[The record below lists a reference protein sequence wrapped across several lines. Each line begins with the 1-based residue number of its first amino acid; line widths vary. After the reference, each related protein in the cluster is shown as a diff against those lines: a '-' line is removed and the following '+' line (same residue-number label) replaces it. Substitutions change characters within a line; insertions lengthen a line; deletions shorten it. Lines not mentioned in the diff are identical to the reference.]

1 LNVKKYKIPI
11 SILVVIFN
19 EKNECLL
26 LKRKDR
32 ENFWQSVT
40 GSIEENESP
49 YEAAKREVEEET
61 GINTKIFHIQDWK
74 MNNEY
79 EIYCHWRDR
88 YAPGITHNTEHIF
101 GLEVP
106 SDINIKLEPREH
118 TDHVWAEAIKAKKIV
133 FSWTNRL
140 AIEKF
145 CIFRNI
151 GC

>member
-1 LNVKKYKIPI
+1 LNINKYKIPI

-61 GINTKIFHIQDWK
+61 GINTKIF
-74 MNNEY
+74 
-79 EIYCHWRDR
+79 IY
-88 YAPGITHNTEHIF
+88 
-101 GLEVP
+101 
-106 SDINIKLEPREH
+106 
-118 TDHVWAEAIKAKKIV
+118 KIG
-133 FSWTNRL
+133 
-140 AIEKF
+140 K
-145 CIFRNI
+145 
-151 GC
+151 

>member
-1 LNVKKYKIPI
+1 MNVKKYKIPI

-32 ENFWQSVT
+32 KNFWQSVT

-74 MNNEY
+74 INN
-79 EIYCHWRDR
+79 
-88 YAPGITHNTEHIF
+88 
-101 GLEVP
+101 
-106 SDINIKLEPREH
+106 
-118 TDHVWAEAIKAKKIV
+118 
-133 FSWTNRL
+133 
-140 AIEKF
+140 
-145 CIFRNI
+145 
-151 GC
+151 